1 VDDDRIVKVLEE
13 MRDLQR
19 QHLAQYQEAV
29 RNQQEAIAIQR
40 QATRRVVRLA
50 VLVVIFG
57 LAVIVLIALPY
68 LRR

>member
-1 VDDDRIVKVLEE
+1 MDDDRIVKVLEE